1 MFRKF
6 NLSSLAFAFAT
17 FVFLAAFTASSVSA
31 QSMCLQ
37 PSIPKTFTYTSSF
50 GDAGAAKARF
60 KLSGNVITV
69 EYWNISTTLTYL
81 AGIGFNTEAQIL
93 SDDIESA
100 SATRGWLAGAGPGGG
115 LGAYELI
122 AYGNGNKR
130 IAPNP
135 NDVRTAT
142 FTLVNAP
149 AQICLTENI
158 VHLTSLPSGVSEKP
172 IGVPDATPTPT
183 PTPNPT
189 PTPSPNPSPNPSPS
203 PSPSPN
209 PNPNPSPSPS
219 PTSFPNS

>member
-6 NLSSLAFAFAT
+6 NLSSTAFVFAT
-17 FVFLAAFTASSVSA
+17 FVFLVAFTVSSINA

-37 PSIPKTFTYTSSF
+37 PSVPKTFTYTSSF
-50 GDAGAAKARF
+50 GVAGAAKARF
-60 KLSGNVITV
+60 RLSGNQIIV

-81 AGIGFNTEAQIL
+81 SGIGFNTEAHIL

-122 AYGNGNKR
+122 AYGNGNRR

-135 NDVRTAT
+135 NDVRTAI
-142 FTLVNAP
+142 FTLFNAP
-149 AQICLTENI
+149 DQICITENI
-158 VHLTSLPSGVSEKP
+158 VHLTSLPSGDSEKP
-172 IGVPDATPTPT
+172 IGVPDPT

-189 PTPSPNPSPNPSPS
+189 PNPSPNPSPTPFS
-203 PSPSPN
+203 
-209 PNPNPSPSPS
+209 
-219 PTSFPNS
+219 NS

>member
-6 NLSSLAFAFAT
+6 NLGSPAFAFVT
-17 FVFLAAFTASSVSA
+17 FVFLTAFTTSSINA
-31 QSMCLQ
+31 QSVCLQ

-50 GDAGAAKARF
+50 GAAGAAKARF
-60 KLSGNVITV
+60 KLSGNQIIV

-81 AGIGFNTEAQIL
+81 SGIGFNTEAHIL

-149 AQICLTENI
+149 AEICITENV
-158 VHLTSLPSGVSEKP
+158 VHLTSLPNGDSEKP
-172 IGVPDATPTPT
+172 IAVPDSTPT
-183 PTPNPT
+183 
-189 PTPSPNPSPNPSPS
+189 PSPS
-203 PSPSPN
+203 PSPSP
-209 PNPNPSPSPS
+209 S
-219 PTSFPNS
+219 PTPFPNS